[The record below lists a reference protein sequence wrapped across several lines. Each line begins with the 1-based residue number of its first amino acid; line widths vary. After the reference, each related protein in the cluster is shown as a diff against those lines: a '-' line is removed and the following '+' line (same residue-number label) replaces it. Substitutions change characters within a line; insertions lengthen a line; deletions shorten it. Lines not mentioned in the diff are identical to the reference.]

1 MKAQTAIAL
10 AAAALLSGVTAASAA
25 DIPSSHSGMAVKASD
40 TLSLNTTQQKTAWND
55 INKQASN
62 QNPPA
67 DFTAV
72 PGAVVPTTLKISAV
86 PSKAARDVP
95 SLRPYDFAMV
105 QGKLLIVNPSD
116 KKVAEVITG

>member
-40 TLSLNTTQQKTAWND
+40 TLSLNATQQKTAWND

-62 QNPPA
+62 QNAAGGFHCDARRGGPDHA
-67 DFTAV
+67 ENQRGAEQSGARRAV
-72 PGAVVPTTLKISAV
+72 AAAV
-86 PSKAARDVP
+86 
-95 SLRPYDFAMV
+95 
-105 QGKLLIVNPSD
+105 
-116 KKVAEVITG
+116 